1 MGISRR
7 AQTGD
12 LGANFKRMFA
22 CIRQREIQDFLR
34 NRMNNRFGVETLYLK
49 MFVRVNQKGG

>member
-12 LGANFKRMFA
+12 LGANLKRMFA
-22 CIRQREIQDFLR
+22 RIRQREIQDFLR
-34 NRMNNRFGVETLYLK
+34 NRMNNRFGLGH
-49 MFVRVNQKGG
+49 FF